1 VVTAAEPDLAAVHRR
16 GAMSLLALGGL
27 GLLMLVFMAAAPWIL
42 RTYDYVVLV
51 PAIVL
56 SGVITIAANA
66 LARNVPE
73 RAGLILII
81 AMAVAMRLLV
91 VGEEPF
97 LSTDI
102 YRYVWDG
109 RVQAAGVNPY
119 ALVPADEAL
128 KSLRD
133 SSIYPNINR
142 ADYAVTAYPPVAQMF
157 FFAVTRVSETLTAMR
172 LAMVGCEIA
181 VVAVLIDLLRR
192 LRLPVTAVVAWAWHP
207 LVIWEIANNGHAD
220 ALMVA
225 LLMIGVWLL
234 VRSRRV
240 TGAVAVALAALVKPY
255 AVVVLPAFWRPWDWR
270 APAAAIAA
278 LILCYLPYASAG
290 SGVLGFVTTTGYL
303 SEEGFTDGGGFWLVA
318 LVRAA
323 AGDLPGLTVAY
334 MLIGAGVMG
343 LLGLRALSR
352 ANEAPQDIL
361 VHVGTLLMATL
372 FLMSPGYPWYVLAV
386 VPFVVLGGGAPA
398 WAMTLGAILLYKPA
412 MLPANDLAW
421 KTIATL
427 PFVAAVAVRLLAGR
441 LKHGTRSKGLHGSA
455 PERPALRPDTG
466 NAVVSV
472 VIPCLDEE
480 EPIAGVV
487 REVLAQGVDEVI
499 VVDNG
504 SRDATAVRAREA
516 GARVVSEPRRGYGMA
531 CAAGVAAVRAD
542 TDIVC
547 FLDGDGSDVPAFLGH
562 IVSPI
567 ARGEADFV
575 MGSRLRGKREPGSMT
590 PQQIVAGHVAGALMR
605 LVWGVRFTD
614 MSPFRAMHVSD
625 LRRLGMSE
633 TTYGWNL
640 EMQMRATAAGLRIL
654 EVPVDHRCRRGG
666 VSKVSGNLTAGLS
679 AAWKITTTFLRLAGA
694 LRGKSQGLPPDGGRR
709 QEKSGAMHV

>member
-1 VVTAAEPDLAAVHRR
+1 MVIAAETDLVAKHRR

-27 GLLMLVFMAAAPWIL
+27 GLLMLAFMAAAPWIL
-42 RTYDYVVLV
+42 RTYDYAVLV
-51 PAIVL
+51 PVIAF
-56 SGVITIAANA
+56 SGAITIAATA
-66 LARNVPE
+66 LASSVPE
-73 RAGLILII
+73 RSGLILIV

-91 VGEEPF
+91 VGEDPL

-109 RVQAAGVNPY
+109 RVQAAGINPY

-128 KSLRD
+128 RSLRD
-133 SSIYPNINR
+133 AAIYPNINR

-157 FFAVTRVSETLTAMR
+157 FLVVTRVSETLTAMR

-181 VVAVLIDLLRR
+181 VAAVLIDLLRR
-192 LRLPVTAVVAWAWHP
+192 LRLPVTAIVAWAWHP
-207 LVIWEIANNGHAD
+207 LVIWEIANNGHTD

-240 TGAVAVALAALVKPY
+240 AGAVAVALAALVKPY

-270 APAAAIAA
+270 APAAALAA
-278 LILCYLPYASAG
+278 VILCYLPYAGAG
-290 SGVLGFVTTTGYL
+290 SGVLGFVTTGGYL
-303 SEEGFTDGGGFWLVA
+303 SEEGFTDGSGYWLVA

-323 AGDLPGLTVAY
+323 AGDLPGMTTAY
-334 MLIGAGVMG
+334 LLIGAAVMA
-343 LLGLRALSR
+343 LLALRALSR
-352 ANEAPQDIL
+352 ADETPHAIL
-361 VHVGTLLMATL
+361 VHVATLLMAAL
-372 FLMSPGYPWYVLAV
+372 FVLSPSYPWYVLAV
-386 VPFVVLGGGAPA
+386 VPFIVLGGGAPA

-427 PFVAAVAVRLLAGR
+427 PFVVAVAVRLFAGR
-441 LKHGTRSKGLHGSA
+441 FAPGTRSTGPA
-455 PERPALRPDTG
+455 PEGLAMRPGAGD
-466 NAVVSV
+466 AVVSV

-516 GARVVSEPRRGYGMA
+516 CARVVSEPRRGYGVA

-542 TDIVC
+542 ADIVC
-547 FLDGDGSDVPAFLGH
+547 FLDGDGSDVPAFLGA

-567 ARGEADFV
+567 VRGEADFV

-590 PQQIVAGHVAGALMR
+590 PQQIVAGRVAGALMR

-614 MSPFRAMHVSD
+614 MSSFRAMRVGD
-625 LRRLGMSE
+625 LRRLGMTE

-666 VSKVSGNLTAGLS
+666 VSKVSGNLIAGLS
-679 AAWKITTTFLRLAGA
+679 AAWKITTTFLRLAGT
-694 LRGKSQGLPPDGGRR
+694 LRRKSQGQPTGGQS